1 MKGGCIRQINRMIGI
16 INTIDKI
23 APDDSLES
31 LDRLQMVYN
40 SVQILKM
47 AIEEMCDDIDDEDR
61 TMGFKPNRKEEEEE
75 E

>member
-1 MKGGCIRQINRMIGI
+1 MKGGSIRQINRMIGI
-16 INTIDKI
+16 INTIDRI

-47 AIEEMCDDIDDEDR
+47 AIEEMCEDIDDEER

-75 E
+75 

>member
-1 MKGGCIRQINRMIGI
+1 MKGGSIRQINRMIGI
-16 INTIDKI
+16 INTIDRI

-47 AIEEMCDDIDDEDR
+47 AIEEMCEDIDDEER